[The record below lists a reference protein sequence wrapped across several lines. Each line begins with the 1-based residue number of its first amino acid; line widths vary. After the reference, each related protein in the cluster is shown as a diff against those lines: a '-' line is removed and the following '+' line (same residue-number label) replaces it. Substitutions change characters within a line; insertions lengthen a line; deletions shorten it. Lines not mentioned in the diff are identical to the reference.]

1 MINFNKV
8 ELTEKDKATFLTHR
22 GTMHADEVFSTAFL
36 SFLLKQIFYLL
47 LFPVIT
53 VI

>member
-36 SFLLKQIFYLL
+36 SFLFNVN
-47 LFPVIT
+47 LFFNFCLFL
-53 VI
+53 